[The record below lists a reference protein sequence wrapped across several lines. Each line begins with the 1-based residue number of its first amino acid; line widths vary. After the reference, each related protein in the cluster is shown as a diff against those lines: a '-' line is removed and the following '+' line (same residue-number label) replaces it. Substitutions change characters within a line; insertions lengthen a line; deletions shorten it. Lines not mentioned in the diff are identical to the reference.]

1 MAASGGVM
9 MIRSGLQPDTLKL
22 TCQLDILK
30 LLHQTAFCLDE
41 SLGDKSS
48 GKTFYLR
55 GIQGRVSRPVWARD
69 YLYLTGKLQE
79 VRDYLVENLAVTLS
93 DDLFAL
99 AMDIFSRYDNR
110 RRMGVEIMVLS
121 MLATPSMSRWE
132 VPEKYHST
140 YFVIDMLVS
149 CRHRFQKP
157 SAAFFWSKQSEAIL
171 MCTFRQSSHLS
182 RLVLPLCN
190 DMMLKSIAVHCR
202 NLLELEIQLSL
213 DATEEG
219 LLALAG
225 RSAQQRD
232 QGFHKPWDN
241 ALYIHKD
248 FGSPKEWYIKDS
260 LLFTP
265 PIANKRTLPP
275 KQCDSLFPTFPTG
288 FGCRKLVKFRLSG
301 DFIFPPIAQR
311 AKFTKYESG
320 PVVESGLYALLMYGT
335 NIAKFSCGVFTPL
348 VIARLHG
355 VLPPEQLVALT
366 LGIQHLTLGW
376 EDSLQLEEL
385 QAIAHL
391 CPNLVELKGVSA
403 GILDDQ
409 YLGQRHLK
417 DEAMCVFLKSF
428 RNLKRLTSNLK
439 LSCLNSFLILSGAS
453 LTSLTCSTLVLGTKD
468 LLVMRRY
475 CVNLEKLEGRFS
487 VDNTVD
493 KTTGDYHTDHVP
505 EYLDTCDR
513 DVSMDSPWSSWSPL
527 VGRWP
532 WRSLRHLDLNGRL
545 SCRVMQLLVAG
556 GDLLETLSIT
566 NWPNE
571 MVAGGVAFDDSWI
584 AALIE
589 ANPLPN
595 IRELSIR
602 MDSDHYVE
610 EGFLT
615 KSSLSFLLHH
625 ATATCPKLEKL
636 VGEWTKV
643 PDKDI
648 AQLEEDCAKK
658 GVPVKIRNSEPYRE
672 FQNTEDND
680 RYYGV
685 NEGYWRNQAINP
697 LNLPQAPIAAA
708 QINQAAAPTTE
719 EIQFRHRRIW
729 GYIYRPYKA
738 EKV

>member
-1 MAASGGVM
+1 MAASGGVLTV
-9 MIRSGLQPDTLKL
+9 RSGLQPDSLKL
-22 TCQLDILK
+22 SCQLEILK
-30 LLHQTAFCLDE
+30 LLHRTAFQLDE
-41 SLGDKSS
+41 TLGDKSS

-69 YLYLTGKLQE
+69 YLYLTGKIQE
-79 VRDYLVENLAVTLS
+79 ARDHLVDNLAATLS

-110 RRMGVEIMVLS
+110 RRMGVEVMVLS
-121 MLATPSMSRWE
+121 MLATPAMTRWE

-157 SAAFFWSKQSEAIL
+157 NAAFFWSKQSEAIL
-171 MCTFRQSSHLS
+171 MCTFRQSANLT
-182 RLVLPLCN
+182 RLVLPLAN

-202 NLLELEIQLSL
+202 HLLELEIQLSL

-265 PIANKRTLPP
+265 PIANKRSLPP

-288 FGCRKLVKFRLSG
+288 FGCKKLVKFRLSG
-301 DFIFPPIAQR
+301 DFIFPPMAQR
-311 AKFTKYESG
+311 AKFNKYETG
-320 PVVESGLYALLMYGT
+320 PVVESGLYALLMYGK

-348 VIARLHG
+348 VIARLYSI
-355 VLPPEQLVALT
+355 LPPEQFDS
-366 LGIQHLTLGW
+366 LGLQIQHLTLGW

-385 QAIAHL
+385 HALAHL
-391 CPNLVELKGVSA
+391 CPNLLELKGVSA

-409 YLGQRHLK
+409 YRGDRHLQ
-417 DEAMCVFLKSF
+417 DEAMCTFLKSF
-428 RNLKRLTSNLK
+428 RSLKRLTSNLK
-439 LSCLNSFLILSGAS
+439 LSCLNSFLAFSGDS
-453 LTSLTCSTLVLGTKD
+453 LTTLTCSTLVLGTKD

-493 KTTGDYHTDHVP
+493 RTTGDYHADHTP
-505 EYLDTCDR
+505 EYQDTCDR
-513 DVSMDSPWSSWSPL
+513 HLSVDSSWSEWSR
-527 VGRWP
+527 VVSRWP

-545 SCRVMQLLVAG
+545 SCRVMQLLVAAA
-556 GDLLETLSIT
+556 DQLETLSVT

-571 MVAGGVAFDDSWI
+571 MVTGGMAFDDGWI
-584 AALIE
+584 TAMLE
-589 ANPLPN
+589 ANALPN
-595 IRELSIR
+595 VRELTIR

-615 KSSLSFLLHH
+615 KTSLNYLLQH
-625 ATATCPKLEKL
+625 ATMNCPKLEKL

-643 PDKDI
+643 PDREI
-648 AQLEEDCAKK
+648 ALFEEDCARK
-658 GVPVKIRNSEPYRE
+658 GLPVKIRNAEPYRE
-672 FQNTEDND
+672 FQNSEDND
-680 RYYGV
+680 RYYGM
-685 NEGYWRNQAINP
+685 NEGYWRNQAVNP
-697 LNLPQAPIAAA
+697 LNLPQVPVAA
-708 QINQAAAPTTE
+708 QQNQAGIATTE
-719 EIQFRHRRIW
+719 EIQFRHKRVW

-738 EKV
+738 EKT